1 MATATSNQVWISQW
15 HYIWL
20 VMDYSAG
27 GGTFTLNSLRGY
39 YSYTSNT
46 WDATSNFTHSI
57 SIPGGGGSFQ
67 SRSGP
72 SGSGHGFGFGPEAR
86 GGYAWDIIDAP
97 KSYSGSGSGSVTI
110 TTSTSTGVSEINGKT
125 FTFTGIDV
133 GSSVTT
139 PTLNDPSISSIGRTT
154 ANASF
159 SVSDNGGASI
169 VDNYID
175 CGTYNFGNVVST
187 ISSTSGT
194 FSGLTPNT
202 TYYVRANASNGTY
215 RGYSG
220 VISFKTTHNNPSIG
234 GRSFSHTAKN
244 SAVNSLYNTQISYS
258 TTYDNA
264 SYSSHSLVYGTSTSY
279 DTSAT
284 SAGTGGNSKFNLNN
298 LRPNTTYYYKIT
310 ETDNTG
316 QSSTAT
322 GSFTTPTRVKV
333 IQANGTVT
341 PARIK
346 II

>member
-1 MATATSNQVWISQW
+1 MATVTSNTVSLDGINA
-15 HYIWL
+15 YL
-20 VMDYSAG
+20 VMDYTAG
-27 GGTFTLNSLRGY
+27 GGTFTLNSLKGY
-39 YSYTSNT
+39 YGYAYSDA
-46 WDATSNFTHSI
+46 WDATNNYTHSI
-57 SIPGGGGSFQ
+57 SFPGGSGSFVTL
-67 SRSGP
+67 SGP
-72 SGSGHGFGFGPEAR
+72 SGSGNGFGFGR
-86 GGYAWDIIDAP
+86 GNSAYLWNIQSAP
-97 KSYSGSGSGSVTI
+97 RSWSGNGSGNVVVT
-110 TTSTSTGVSEINGKT
+110 TTSATGVSQINNKT
-125 FTFTGIDV
+125 FTFSGINV
-133 GSSVTT
+133 GSAVTT
-139 PTLNDPSISSIGRTT
+139 PTLNNPSVSSIGRTT

-159 SVSDNGGASI
+159 SVSNNGGASI

-244 SAVNSLYNTQISYS
+244 SAVNSLYDTQISYS

-264 SYSSHSLVYGTSTSY
+264 SYSSHSLIYGTSTSY
-279 DTSAT
+279 GTSAT
-284 SAGTGGNSKFNLNN
+284 SDGTGGNSKFNLNN